1 MNIPV
6 VSMSWKNLSLTNHIL
21 TGMESILAEEGGF
34 CRQKVISCFLPL
46 SASSY
51 DFNQPSPP
59 SGWRLPRALMTC
71 LNINPGEQFDWKLI
85 SICRLR
91 SRQNGDRGNP
101 HWAVVSLRPVHWALT
116 GGKAIA
122 GKVTPGLPVTSVC
135 NWLATCHE
143 GGVSPLCL
151 PCVGTTMRNGTT
163 VNTHNDTNHQWSMT

>member
-51 DFNQPSPP
+51 DFNQPSVLPLA
-59 SGWRLPRALMTC
+59 GAWLPRALMTC

-101 HWAVVSLRPVHWALT
+101 HWAVVSLRPVHCTEHWLLAKPLPAEWLLACRWLQF
-116 GGKAIA
+116 AI
-122 GKVTPGLPVTSVC
+122 GLPLAMRAECRHCVC
-135 NWLATCHE
+135 HVWA
-143 GGVSPLCL
+143 S
-151 PCVGTTMRNGTT
+151 
-163 VNTHNDTNHQWSMT
+163 QWGMAQQ